1 MPIFNK
7 MKGSLMLGYV
17 RFFKSLKNEKLNAY
31 LNDED
36 RKILQERLLQSSWY
50 PGETARHVIKALFEV
65 AAQGNPESSRQW
77 GRFSA
82 LEIVPTTYKNF
93 LKPGDPFESLKS
105 FRRIF
110 LTFLDMDGLKVAEEK
125 PGLSKFRILDPGDD
139 PIIVPFVYMM
149 AGFVEG
155 LLELAGG
162 KEINCAVKRE
172 VYEGKNAYLG
182 LVTYQAKGK

>member
-17 RFFKSLKNEKLNAY
+17 RFFKSLKNERLNAY
-31 LNDED
+31 LNEED
-36 RKILQERLLQSSWY
+36 KKILKERILQSSWY
-50 PGETARHVIKALFEV
+50 PGETARHIIRALFEV
-65 AAQGNPESSRQW
+65 VGQGNPEASRQW
-77 GRFSA
+77 GKFSA
-82 LEIVPTTYKNF
+82 LSIIPTTYKSF
-93 LKPGDPFESLKS
+93 LKPGDPFESLKN

-110 LTFLDMDGLKVAEEK
+110 LTFVDMDGLKMAEEK
-125 PGLSKFRILDPGDD
+125 PGLGKFYILDPGDD
-139 PIIVPFVYMM
+139 PIIVPFAYMM

>member
-1 MPIFNK
+1 MPVFSK
-7 MKGSLMLGYV
+7 MKGSLMIGYV

-36 RKILQERLLQSSWY
+36 LKLIQEKLLQSSWY

-65 AAQGNPESSRQW
+65 AAQGNPESSRAW
-77 GRFSA
+77 GKFSA
-82 LEIVPTTYKNF
+82 LDIIPTTYKSF

-110 LTFLDMDGLKVAEEK
+110 LTFVDMEGLKVAEEK
-125 PGLSKFRILDPGDD
+125 PGLAKFFILDPGDD
-139 PIIVPFVYMM
+139 PIIVPFTYMM

-162 KEINCAVKRE
+162 EEINCAIKRE
-172 VYEGKNAYLG
+172 TYEGKNAYLIQG
-182 LVTYQAKGK
+182 TYQAKGK

>member
-7 MKGSLMLGYV
+7 MKGSLMIGFV

-36 RKILQERLLQSSWY
+36 RKILQERLLQFIWY
-50 PGETARHVIKALFEV
+50 PGETARHIIKALFEV
-65 AAQGNPESSRQW
+65 VAQGNPESSRQW
-77 GRFSA
+77 GKFSA
-82 LEIVPTTYKNF
+82 LEVVPTIYKNF

-110 LTFLDMDGLKVAEEK
+110 LTFMDLKGLIVAEEK
-125 PGLSKFRILDPGDD
+125 PGLGKLYILDPGDD

-149 AGFVEG
+149 TGFIEG
-155 LLELAGG
+155 VLELAGA
-162 KEINCAVKRE
+162 KEINCAIKRE
-172 VYEGKNAYLG
+172 AYEGKNAYLI
-182 LVTYQAKGK
+182 LLTYEAEGK

>member
-7 MKGSLMLGYV
+7 MKGSLMIGYV

-36 RKILQERLLQSSWY
+36 RKLLQERLLQSSWY
-50 PGETARHVIKALFEV
+50 PGETARHIIKALFEV
-65 AAQGNPESSRQW
+65 VVQGNPESSRQW
-77 GRFSA
+77 GKFSA
-82 LEIVPTTYKNF
+82 LDIIPTTYKSF
-93 LKPGDPFESLKS
+93 LRSGDPFESLKS

-110 LTFLDMDGLKVAEEK
+110 LTFVDMEGLKIAEEK
-125 PGLSKFRILDPGDD
+125 PGQAKLYILDLGDD
-139 PIIVPFVYMM
+139 PIIVPFAYMM

-162 KEINCAVKRE
+162 REINCAIKRE
-172 VYEGKNAYLG
+172 VYEEKNAYLIQ
-182 LVTYQAKGK
+182 VTYEAKGK